1 MALQM
6 IASGTAISSELAH
19 ISTFAREVGQ
29 RLGAA
34 IAVRV
39 PGVFD
44 SYRPELHYMRG
55 PGPKWREKHNSE
67 VTNPSPSVDNW
78 GPP

>member
-6 IASGTAISSELAH
+6 IASGTAIAISSELAH
-19 ISTFAREVGQ
+19 ISTFAREIGQ

-34 IAVRV
+34 IAVRA

-55 PGPKWREKHNSE
+55 PGPKWREKH
-67 VTNPSPSVDNW
+67 
-78 GPP
+78 GLAARKKHRHR